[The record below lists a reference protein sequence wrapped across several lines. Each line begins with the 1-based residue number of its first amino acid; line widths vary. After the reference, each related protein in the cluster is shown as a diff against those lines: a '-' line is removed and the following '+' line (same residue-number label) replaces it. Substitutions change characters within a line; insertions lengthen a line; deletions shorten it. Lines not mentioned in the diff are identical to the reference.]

1 MSIYEKENVLM
12 SINNKDIVDGVYVVP
27 EGIEKISAS
36 VFYNKKHIKEIKL
49 PSTLKEIG
57 AYALAG
63 TSIEKIEIPE
73 SCTKIMPG
81 AFSNCLNLKEINLP
95 KNLSSLND
103 NTFVNCQSLKEINIP
118 DNVEYIE
125 SSCFKNCVN
134 LSNIKLPK
142 NLQMIAEQCFQDCS
156 SLRQVDFPDGLT
168 SIGNSCFMDCDKLLD
183 IELPSSVR
191 EIGSSCFEGCLSLK
205 SAKLSNSIRFLSNG
219 VFKDCLNLE
228 NINFP
233 KDLIE
238 ILDKAFY
245 SCNKLR
251 EINLPEG
258 LKRIDAG
265 SFMSC
270 FNLTSVHLP
279 DSLETIESE
288 SFRNCKKLENINF
301 PKNLLLIID
310 GAFRETNLKS
320 IELPSSLKFV
330 GESVFR
336 ECNSLKFADL
346 SKVNIPISTEMF
358 RENRELERV
367 ILSPNIDKINKEAF
381 KDCFA
386 LKEINLSDSSI
397 KEISESAFSGC
408 SVLDNVLL
416 PNNLKIIG
424 DSAFTDCS
432 SLSKIII
439 PKSVEDM
446 GMFAFNNC
454 QNLENAEILADI
466 KEIKPSTFC
475 HCTGLKEITFP
486 KSLISIGSSAFY
498 YCYNLSNINFPKNLV
513 RILGNAFNSCNGI
526 EEIELPD
533 SLEELGEASFRN
545 CINLNKIK
553 LSKNLK
559 TIGVNALSNTN
570 LNQIDIPSS
579 VKGLQIYKINLKDKP
594 SYFTKIDDGFRISTI
609 PQEGSMSLEHYS
621 ENTDLAF
628 LSNHYNYADKLAGE
642 LRNPLLSSVYNSLV
656 SNLSEENIDKFLNS
670 HNFTFFKQIA
680 KRRNEEFNSVILGY
694 DSKEKRI
701 YKAFYNLG
709 LFEEPVEVKGKM
721 VNYAQKV
728 SEFIQSKLEGGKWLY
743 NFSNLLA
750 NTRLDGFK
758 REFTD
763 FFMENF
769 EKLLVIESNN
779 KNFISRCYNEFED
792 VQKTNTNNHGS
803 QRQLKATVEKF
814 INYFD
819 ENKFAGITDETREI
833 ANTISQFFNNQS
845 DFDNAVSIFN
855 EWKKSNI
862 SEHILKTPLSEK
874 EVFANIDNM
883 AQECQ
888 EIIKDTLG
896 TLVPVTD
903 RQFTFEWLAK
913 NDPQN
918 FILGKFCSCCA
929 HLEGA
934 GYGIMRASII
944 HPNVQNLVIRNSHGD
959 IVAKSTLYVNPKEGY
974 GVFNNVEVNNN
985 VDYKKIPEIYKKYI
999 LGIRMFAQQ
1008 YNKEHPNEPL
1018 KQINVGMNMND
1029 LGNNIR
1035 QNNTRS
1041 IQILDAIDF
1050 SKFGDHGLVYGG
1062 DSSDEQYIVW
1072 SADEEKNKT
1081 SDINQFGE

>member
-1 MSIYEKENVLM
+1 
-12 SINNKDIVDGVYVVP
+12 
-27 EGIEKISAS
+27 
-36 VFYNKKHIKEIKL
+36 
-49 PSTLKEIG
+49 
-57 AYALAG
+57 
-63 TSIEKIEIPE
+63 
-73 SCTKIMPG
+73 
-81 AFSNCLNLKEINLP
+81 
-95 KNLSSLND
+95 
-103 NTFVNCQSLKEINIP
+103 
-118 DNVEYIE
+118 
-125 SSCFKNCVN
+125 
-134 LSNIKLPK
+134 
-142 NLQMIAEQCFQDCS
+142 
-156 SLRQVDFPDGLT
+156 
-168 SIGNSCFMDCDKLLD
+168 
-183 IELPSSVR
+183 
-191 EIGSSCFEGCLSLK
+191 
-205 SAKLSNSIRFLSNG
+205 
-219 VFKDCLNLE
+219 
-228 NINFP
+228 
-233 KDLIE
+233 
-238 ILDKAFY
+238 
-245 SCNKLR
+245 
-251 EINLPEG
+251 
-258 LKRIDAG
+258 
-265 SFMSC
+265 
-270 FNLTSVHLP
+270 
-279 DSLETIESE
+279 
-288 SFRNCKKLENINF
+288 
-301 PKNLLLIID
+301 
-310 GAFRETNLKS
+310 
-320 IELPSSLKFV
+320 
-330 GESVFR
+330 
-336 ECNSLKFADL
+336 
-346 SKVNIPISTEMF
+346 
-358 RENRELERV
+358 
-367 ILSPNIDKINKEAF
+367 
-381 KDCFA
+381 
-386 LKEINLSDSSI
+386 
-397 KEISESAFSGC
+397 
-408 SVLDNVLL
+408 
-416 PNNLKIIG
+416 
-424 DSAFTDCS
+424 
-432 SLSKIII
+432 
-439 PKSVEDM
+439 
-446 GMFAFNNC
+446 
-454 QNLENAEILADI
+454 
-466 KEIKPSTFC
+466 
-475 HCTGLKEITFP
+475 
-486 KSLISIGSSAFY
+486 
-498 YCYNLSNINFPKNLV
+498 
-513 RILGNAFNSCNGI
+513 
-526 EEIELPD
+526 
-533 SLEELGEASFRN
+533 
-545 CINLNKIK
+545 
-553 LSKNLK
+553 
-559 TIGVNALSNTN
+559 
-570 LNQIDIPSS
+570 
-579 VKGLQIYKINLKDKP
+579 
-594 SYFTKIDDGFRISTI
+594 
-609 PQEGSMSLEHYS
+609 
-621 ENTDLAF
+621 
-628 LSNHYNYADKLAGE
+628 
-642 LRNPLLSSVYNSLV
+642 
-656 SNLSEENIDKFLNS
+656 
-670 HNFTFFKQIA
+670 
-680 KRRNEEFNSVILGY
+680 
-694 DSKEKRI
+694 
-701 YKAFYNLG
+701 
-709 LFEEPVEVKGKM
+709 M

-750 NTRLDGFK
+750 NTCLDGFK

-855 EWKKSNI
+855 EWKKSNTH
-862 SEHILKTPLSEK
+862 EHILKTPLSEK